1 MAESL
6 FAGVM
11 VAIALS
17 WIARTASEPD
27 GFVRHFSRGAFM
39 RDLNKK
45 IQEIPN
51 AASVMTA
58 MESPGAFASGLS
70 FASTA
75 MNGSAL

>member
-1 MAESL
+1 LAVPQPTLSNTGYFTDGRSL

-27 GFVRHFSRGAFM
+27 DFVRHFSRGAFM

-51 AASVMTA
+51 AAM
-58 MESPGAFASGLS
+58 
-70 FASTA
+70 
-75 MNGSAL
+75 

>member
-27 GFVRHFSRGAFM
+27 DFVRHFSRGAFM

-51 AASVMTA
+51 AAM
-58 MESPGAFASGLS
+58 
-70 FASTA
+70 
-75 MNGSAL
+75 